1 LIVSN
6 WLPFRAGTV
15 AGDTPLIAGGG
26 VTGVTVKLNAFRT
39 LASGLLTVTL
49 HVPGIAE
56 VVELVVDLTA
66 GK

>member
-26 VTGVTVKLNAFRT
+26 VTGVTVKLNAFERC
-39 LASGLLTVTL
+39 ASGLLTVTFQI
-49 HVPGIAE
+49 PDIAE
-56 VVELVVDLTA
+56 FVETDS
-66 GK
+66 